1 MSPASVDNAL
11 AQEKRLQLF
20 SRLNDMQI
28 HINKDGEWQRAALIA
43 FPLLLLFLLF
53 LWLPAGL
60 AINI

>member
-43 FPLLLLFLLF
+43 FPLLGRFRL
-53 LWLPAGL
+53 
-60 AINI
+60 